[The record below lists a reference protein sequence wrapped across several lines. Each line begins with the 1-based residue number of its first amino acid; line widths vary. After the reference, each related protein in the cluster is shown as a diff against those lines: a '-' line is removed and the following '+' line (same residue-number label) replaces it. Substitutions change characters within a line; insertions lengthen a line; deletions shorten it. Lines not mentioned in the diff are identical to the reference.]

1 MPRQTETETTKTPRK
16 TPRKARSK
24 DQEVQDYMDRYAR
37 ALTDGD
43 GETVASMWEV
53 PALVVG
59 EEQALTI
66 TELQQVKDF
75 FGGAKPTYNERGIF
89 GTRAE
94 LLDVDRISDNLVNC
108 LVRWAHLDANEA
120 EVGEES
126 SNYTLRRGS
135 DGQLKMRVV
144 VMRGEKVK
152 H

>member
-1 MPRQTETETTKTPRK
+1 MPRQTATETMKTPRK
-16 TPRKARSK
+16 PPRKAKSK
-24 DQEVQDYMDRYAR
+24 DQEVQDYLDRYAR
-37 ALTDGD
+37 AHTSGD

-75 FGGAKPTYNERGIF
+75 FGGAKPMYNERGIF

-108 LVRWAHLDANEA
+108 LVRWPHLDANE
-120 EVGEES
+120 EEIGEES
-126 SNYTLRRGS
+126 SNYTLRRGG

>member
-1 MPRQTETETTKTPRK
+1 MPRQTETEMAKTPRK
-16 TPRKARSK
+16 APRKARSK

-37 ALTDGD
+37 SLTAGD
-43 GETVASMWEV
+43 GETIASMWEV

-59 EEQALTI
+59 EEQALVI
-66 TELQQVKDF
+66 DELQQVKDF
-75 FGGAKPTYNERGIF
+75 FGGAKHMYNERGIF

-94 LLDVDRISDNLVNC
+94 LLEVDRISDNLVNC
-108 LVRWAHLDANEA
+108 LVRWPHLDANDE

-144 VMRGEKVK
+144 VMRGEKTK